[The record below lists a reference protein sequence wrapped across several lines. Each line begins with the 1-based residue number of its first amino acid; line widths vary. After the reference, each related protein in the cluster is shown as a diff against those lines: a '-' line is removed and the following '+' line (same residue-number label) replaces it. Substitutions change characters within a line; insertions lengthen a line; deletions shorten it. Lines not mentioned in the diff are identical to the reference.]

1 MIYSIFIIFF
11 SFFISNIFYKR
22 FISQSSPRF
31 LDIPNKRSMH
41 IKPIPRG
48 AGIIFILFTTIPSL
62 IYLFIYGYNNIYFIP
77 IAILPL
83 SITGLFDDL
92 YSLNPLIKY
101 ASQFLISIFLFNLSN
116 LFLSFPLASF
126 LNLVFYLFIIFLFT
140 GIINFINFMDGMD
153 GIVASCLM
161 ISIITSCIV
170 LNINQNYLFLLGSLG
185 SFIIWNWHPA
195 KLFMGDIGSTFLAA
209 INIGLIIQ
217 SNNYSQAIGL
227 LLVLGPCLVDPFTC
241 VIRRFSNGEKIFKA
255 HKLHLYQRIKLS
267 GMRQDKVSM
276 IYISFTFILSLSNIF
291 LDIEF
296 TIVAFLITCL
306 FGFYL
311 DQKIAKP
318 FVKALNNN

>member
-1 MIYSIFIIFF
+1 
-11 SFFISNIFYKR
+11 
-22 FISQSSPRF
+22 
-31 LDIPNKRSMH
+31 MH

-48 AGIIFILFTTIPSL
+48 AGIIFILFTIIPSL
-62 IYLFIYGYNNIYFIP
+62 IYCFIYGYNKIYFIP

-101 ASQFLISIFLFNLSN
+101 ASQLLISIFLFNLSN
-116 LFLSFPLASF
+116 LFLTFQFSSF
-126 LNLVFYLFIIFLFT
+126 LNFLFYCILIFIFT
-140 GIINFINFMDGMD
+140 GIINFINFMDGVD
-153 GIVASCLM
+153 GIVAGCLI

-217 SNNYSQAIGL
+217 SENYSQAIGL

-241 VIRRFSNGEKIFKA
+241 VIRRFLNGEEIFKA
-255 HKLHLYQRIKLS
+255 HKSHLYQRLKLS
-267 GMRQDKVSM
+267 GISQDKVSM
-276 IYISFTFILSLSNIF
+276 IYIACTFILSLSNIF
-291 LDIEF
+291 LNIKF
-296 TIVAFLITCL
+296 TIVAFLVAL
-306 FGFYL
+306 FLGFYL
-311 DQKIAKP
+311 DQKIANP
-318 FVKALNNN
+318 FLKI